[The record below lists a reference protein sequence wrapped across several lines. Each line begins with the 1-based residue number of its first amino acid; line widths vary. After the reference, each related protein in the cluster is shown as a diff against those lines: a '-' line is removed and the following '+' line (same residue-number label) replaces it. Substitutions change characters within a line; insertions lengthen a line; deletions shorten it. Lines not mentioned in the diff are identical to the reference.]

1 MKPWDNIELTD
12 EEREQALIEAKKR
25 RYFHEKN
32 IDFWLAE
39 SMKAIE
45 REEEDKRQ
53 RRLKRKKTDTV

>member
-32 IDFWLAE
+32 KPYWDGQNAR
-39 SMKAIE
+39 IE
-45 REEEDKRQ
+45 AQ
-53 RRLKRKKTDTV
+53 KKTKRAAGFKME

>member
-32 IDFWLAE
+32 KPYWDRQNAR
-39 SMKAIE
+39 IE
-45 REEEDKRQ
+45 AQ
-53 RRLKRKKTDTV
+53 KKTKRAAGFKME